1 MSDIILL
8 RTELEDFYNH
18 FEKKIETTVKQAI
31 ETNAVKEIVL
41 QTFTRN
47 QVKNKLRLGYD
58 RINRLIKEGILQE
71 TPDGSITGKS
81 LVEYAGYKVLTEK
94 NDN

>member
-58 RINRLIKEGILQE
+58 RINRLIKEGVLQE